1 MINVLDIIG
10 WAGAVF
16 ILIAYLSLSIRKVR
30 LSSKLYFF
38 WNVSGAIC
46 IGINSYYNHA
56 FPSVLANFF
65 WLSIAIYGF
74 YKLKKNQKEFKKFV
88 KKVMKFTDLHMHKP
102 KKARRKILKEM
113 VKDLEKK
120 KIITHKKKKNE
131 VIIIDHDEK
140 NGEYNNHT

>member
-1 MINVLDIIG
+1 MITALDLIG
-10 WAGAVF
+10 WAGGIFV
-16 ILIAYLSLSIRKVR
+16 LIAYVSLTIRKVR

-74 YKLKKNQKEFKKFV
+74 YRLKKNQREFRKLV
-88 KKVMKFTDLHMHKP
+88 KKIRKFTDIHIHKP
-102 KKARRKILKEM
+102 KTDRRKMLRGMI
-113 VKDLEKK
+113 KDLEKK
-120 KIITHKKKKNE
+120 KIIFP
-131 VIIIDHDEK
+131 K
-140 NGEYNNHT
+140 NGNGENNKK